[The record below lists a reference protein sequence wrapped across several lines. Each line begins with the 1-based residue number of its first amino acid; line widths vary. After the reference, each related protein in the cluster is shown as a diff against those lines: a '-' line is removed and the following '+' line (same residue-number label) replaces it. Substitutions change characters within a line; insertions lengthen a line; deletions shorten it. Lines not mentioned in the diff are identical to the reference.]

1 MFTGII
7 DHNGEV
13 TNVVKRKNSDITIT
27 VSTKFKPKDIKLGS
41 SVCCNGVC
49 LTVCKMSKSK
59 NNLKLSFDVSNE
71 TINCTNF
78 SKLKIGSKI
87 NLEKSL
93 RIGDEISGHFVFGH
107 VDDTSRLIS
116 IKKVGD
122 SHEIKLEISK
132 KIKKF
137 IAKKGSVSL
146 NGISLTV
153 NQVKNNFIVL
163 NIISFT
169 WLNTNLKGLKIGDRI
184 NLEVDMLARYVTN
197 SKK

>member
-1 MFTGII
+1 MFSGII
-7 DHNGEV
+7 ENKGFVFKFEKQNDFRLV
-13 TNVVKRKNSDITIT
+13 LDTNLKY
-27 VSTKFKPKDIKLGS
+27 KDIKKGS
-41 SVCCNGVC
+41 SVCCNGIC
-49 LTVCKMSKSK
+49 LTVISKK
-59 NNLKLSFDVSNE
+59 KKKKYTQLSFDVSQE
-71 TINCTNF
+71 TINCSNF
-78 SKLKIGSKI
+78 NVIKKGDEI
-87 NLEKSL
+87 NIEKSL
-93 RIGDEISGHFVFGH
+93 RVGDEISGHFVFGH
-107 VDDTSRLIS
+107 VDDTSKLIS

-163 NIISFT
+163 NIIPFT

-184 NLEVDMLARYVTN
+184 NLEVDMLARYVTQN
-197 SKK
+197 Q

>member
-1 MFTGII
+1 MFSGII
-7 DHNGEV
+7 ENKGFVFKFEKQKDFRLV
-13 TNVVKRKNSDITIT
+13 LDTNLKY
-27 VSTKFKPKDIKLGS
+27 KDIKKGS
-41 SVCCNGVC
+41 SVCCNGIC
-49 LTVCKMSKSK
+49 LTVISKK
-59 NNLKLSFDVSNE
+59 KKKKYTQLSFDVSQE
-71 TINCTNF
+71 TINCSNF
-78 SKLKIGSKI
+78 NIIKKGDEI
-87 NLEKSL
+87 NIEKSL
-93 RIGDEISGHFVFGH
+93 RVGDEISGHFVFGH
-107 VDDTSRLIS
+107 VDDTSKLIS

-163 NIISFT
+163 NIIPFT

-184 NLEVDMLARYVTN
+184 NLEVDMLARYVTQN
-197 SKK
+197 Q

>member
-1 MFTGII
+1 MFSGII
-7 DHNGEV
+7 ENKGFVLKFEKQKDFRLV
-13 TNVVKRKNSDITIT
+13 LDTNLKYN
-27 VSTKFKPKDIKLGS
+27 DIKKGS
-41 SVCCNGVC
+41 SVCCNGIC
-49 LTVCKMSKSK
+49 LTVISKK
-59 NNLKLSFDVSNE
+59 KKKKYTQLSFDVSQE
-71 TINCTNF
+71 TINCSNF
-78 SKLKIGSKI
+78 NVIKKGDEI
-87 NLEKSL
+87 NIEKSL
-93 RIGDEISGHFVFGH
+93 RVGDEISGHFVFGH
-107 VDDTSRLIS
+107 VDDTSKLIS

-163 NIISFT
+163 NIIPFT

-184 NLEVDMLARYVTN
+184 NLEVDMLARYVTQN
-197 SKK
+197 Q

>member
-1 MFTGII
+1 MFSGII
-7 DHNGEV
+7 ENKGFVFKFEKHKDYRLV
-13 TNVVKRKNSDITIT
+13 LDTNLKY
-27 VSTKFKPKDIKLGS
+27 KDIKKGS
-41 SVCCNGVC
+41 SVCCNGIC
-49 LTVCKMSKSK
+49 LTVISKK
-59 NNLKLSFDVSNE
+59 KKKKYTQLSFDVSQE
-71 TINCTNF
+71 TINCSNF
-78 SKLKIGSKI
+78 NVIKKGDEI
-87 NLEKSL
+87 NIEKSL
-93 RIGDEISGHFVFGH
+93 RVGDEISGHFVFGH
-107 VDDTSRLIS
+107 VDDTSKLIS

-163 NIISFT
+163 NIIPFT

-184 NLEVDMLARYVTN
+184 NLEVDMLARYVTQN
-197 SKK
+197 Q

>member
-1 MFTGII
+1 MFSGII
-7 DHNGEV
+7 ENKGFVLKFEKQKDFRLV
-13 TNVVKRKNSDITIT
+13 LDTNLKY
-27 VSTKFKPKDIKLGS
+27 KDIKNGS
-41 SVCCNGVC
+41 SVCCNGIC
-49 LTVCKMSKSK
+49 LTVISKK
-59 NNLKLSFDVSNE
+59 KKKKYTQLSFDVSQE
-71 TINCTNF
+71 TINCSNF
-78 SKLKIGSKI
+78 NVIKKGDEI
-87 NLEKSL
+87 NIEKSL
-93 RIGDEISGHFVFGH
+93 RVGDEISGHFVFGH
-107 VDDTSRLIS
+107 VDDTSKLIS

-163 NIISFT
+163 NIIPFT

-184 NLEVDMLARYVTN
+184 NLEVDMLARYVTQN
-197 SKK
+197 Q